1 MPSAT
6 AWEAVTM
13 APSQTQPRCAP
24 MGGGVLL
31 LGLGLSFLL
40 WGLLLL
46 CADCS
51 PQPSW
56 AYEIV
61 IPRKLGLKAGKA
73 SQDEVFYIIS
83 IQGVNYT
90 IHLRQ
95 KSLVIKNFPVF
106 TRDSRGE
113 IVVKQPHVPADC
125 YYHGYVEGIPDSAVT
140 LTTCSGL
147 RGLLQI
153 GNSSYSIEPLAAST
167 MAEHLLLRREEAV
180 PGTVMYKMPTEGG
193 QFPGPGTATGQ
204 FQPRRHTRYL
214 ELLVV
219 VDKEGFD
226 AFGRSITNV
235 TLEVIE
241 IINLVDGL
249 FYSFRLRVLITAL
262 EVWVEKN
269 PISVTKNIT
278 KVLHN
283 FNLWRKQQSL
293 TYAVHDVGCLF
304 ASMDFD
310 RGMRALHAGGKSNF
324 ASACDRKHASAVVS
338 FAKQPYMD
346 TAVHVA
352 RALGHVLGMGH
363 DDRYCRC
370 GNTSKCIMSA
380 HGTVNYQFSNCSKK
394 HYFDFIAS
402 GQGFCL
408 NNAPESVMTFAVQ
421 RCGNGVLEV
430 GEECDCGSEA
440 QCKLDLCCDNTCQ
453 KKKGAICTS
462 GGCCKNCK
470 PLPEGEVCRESTSP
484 CDLPEYCNGTSEH
497 CPADVAK
504 QDGTV
509 CAEDGY
515 CYSGKCQSRAL
526 QCMSIF
532 GKEAKPAP
540 LPCFQEVNMKGD
552 RFGNCWGDGA
562 DVNFQKCK
570 LENVLC
576 GRVQCTN
583 VRRLPQLEDHTT
595 IIQTP
600 VGDTWCWG
608 TDYHLGVDILD
619 AGVIKDGMQCGEKKI
634 CINRTCVPEE
644 KYLTSRCSAKTTCR
658 GKGIC
663 NTRGNCHCDNGWAP
677 PYCQFIGFGGS
688 IDSGPTPVTKKG
700 LFRFIIGITVIT
712 VAVLALAALV
722 IVHVRK
728 LRATQALSRLV
739 GCLWSRE
746 QAPEEDAKDQV
757 EEDGSKPAEGQ
768 NSPV

>member
-1 MPSAT
+1 
-6 AWEAVTM
+6 M
-13 APSQTQPRCAP
+13 APSRTQLGCTQ
-24 MGGGVLL
+24 GGVLL

-40 WGLLLL
+40 LGLLLP
-46 CADCS
+46 CTDCS

-56 AYEIV
+56 GYTAYEIV
-61 IPRKLGLKAGKA
+61 IPRKLGPKAGKA
-73 SQDEVFYIIS
+73 SQDKVSYIIS

-95 KSLVIKNFPVF
+95 KDFIIRNFLVI

-113 IVVKQPHVPADC
+113 TVAEQPPVPADC
-125 YYHGYVEGIPDSAVT
+125 YYRGYVEGILDSAVT
-140 LTTCSGL
+140 LSTCSGL
-147 RGLLQI
+147 RGLLQV
-153 GNSSYSIEPLAAST
+153 GNVSYSIEPLAAST
-167 MAEHLLLRREEAV
+167 MAEHLLLQREEVV
-180 PGTVMYKMPTEGG
+180 PGTVTYKMPSEGG
-193 QFPGPGTATGQ
+193 RFPGPGTATGQ
-204 FQPRRHTRYL
+204 FQPRGHTRYL

-226 AFGRSITNV
+226 AFGGSITNV

-249 FYSFRLRVLITAL
+249 FYSFHLRVLITVL

-269 PISVTKNIT
+269 PISVTRNIT
-278 KVLHN
+278 KVLHR

-293 TYAVHDVGCLF
+293 TYTVHDVGCLF

-310 RGMRALHAGGKSNF
+310 HGAGALHVGSKSNF
-324 ASACDRKHASAVVS
+324 ASACDRKRASAVVS
-338 FAKQPYMD
+338 FAKRPYMD

-352 RALGHVLGMGH
+352 HALGHVLGMEH
-363 DDRYCRC
+363 DGRYCRC
-370 GNTSKCIMSA
+370 GNASKCIMGA

-402 GQGFCL
+402 GRGFCL
-408 NNAPESVMTFAVQ
+408 NNAPESVMTFTVQ

-440 QCKLDLCCDNTCQ
+440 QCKLDLCCDNTCP
-453 KKKGAICTS
+453 KKEGAVCTS

-470 PLPEGEVCRESTSP
+470 PLPEGEVCRESAGP

-497 CPADVAK
+497 CPEDVAK

-515 CYSGKCQSRAL
+515 CYSGTCRSRTL

-532 GKEAKPAP
+532 GKEAKSAP
-540 LPCFQEVNMKGD
+540 LPCFQEVNVKGD

-562 DVNFQKCK
+562 DVNFHKCK

-583 VRRLPQLEDHTT
+583 VGRLPRLEDHTT

-608 TDYHLGVDILD
+608 TDYHLGVDVLD
-619 AGVIKDGMQCGEKKI
+619 AGVIKDGTQCGEKKI
-634 CINRTCVPEE
+634 CINQTCVPEE
-644 KYLTSRCSAKTTCR
+644 KYLTSSCSAKRTCR
-658 GKGIC
+658 GKGVC
-663 NTRGNCHCDNGWAP
+663 NTRGNCHCDKGWAP
-677 PYCQFIGFGGS
+677 PDCQFIGFGGS
-688 IDSGPTPVTKKG
+688 VDSGPAPVTKEG
-700 LFRFIIGITVIT
+700 LFRFIIGTTVIT
-712 VAVLALAALV
+712 IAVLVLAALV

-728 LRATQALSRLV
+728 LRVTQVLNRLV
-739 GCLWSRE
+739 GCFWARE
-746 QAPEEDAKDQV
+746 RAPEGGAKDQA
-757 EEDGSKPAEGQ
+757 EEDGSKPAESP